1 MLEAPLAWSD
11 LTYILYKRVTQTYT
25 LQTDNRTKDEN
36 LMELKIRAA
45 IKVTYIFASVYM
57 RFMPNPFRILTLKTS
72 AHK

>member
-36 LMELKIRAA
+36 LMELEIRAA
-45 IKVTYIFASVYM
+45 IKVMCFCVYEIYAK
-57 RFMPNPFRILTLKTS
+57 PF
-72 AHK
+72 